1 MVYGSFGFA
10 IKVSSV
16 DEKYQS
22 TQINAQSL
30 NRFHARYRK
39 RRKQGNLRL
48 ESFVRTHFP
57 RKIGN
62 DRAKT
67 SIFSHLAPRP
77 DRRPRVLIREGIDRN
92 HLFLVRNSTVQ
103 LSKRRSGFRRPC
115 GNLRRDLPVGRM
127 QAVMKAAR
135 DRPGMI
141 DNLLGPA
148 KSHFLDAAQPAGL
161 DGMSAPPQAGL
172 PACALPAA
180 SNATT
185 RKETRNRAL
194 STTSSFSDTKAARSV
209 MAMTRFMALSRPKKA
224 AKRLTGL
231 SKLS

>member
-1 MVYGSFGFA
+1 GGGVGVVYGSFGFA

-57 RKIGN
+57 RKIGG

-67 SIFSHLAPRP
+67 SLFSHPAPRP

-92 HLFLVRNSTVQ
+92 HVFLVRNSTVQ
-103 LSKRRSGFRRPC
+103 LSKRRQGSG
-115 GNLRRDLPVGRM
+115 
-127 QAVMKAAR
+127 
-135 DRPGMI
+135 
-141 DNLLGPA
+141 
-148 KSHFLDAAQPAGL
+148 GL
-161 DGMSAPPQAGL
+161 AEIFDETSPSGG
-172 PACALPAA
+172 CRA
-180 SNATT
+180 S
-185 RKETRNRAL
+185 
-194 STTSSFSDTKAARSV
+194 
-209 MAMTRFMALSRPKKA
+209 
-224 AKRLTGL
+224 
-231 SKLS
+231 

>member
-1 MVYGSFGFA
+1 MYGSFGFA

-48 ESFVRTHFP
+48 ESLVRTHFP
-57 RKIGN
+57 RKIGG

-67 SIFSHLAPRP
+67 SLFSHLAPRP

-92 HLFLVRNSTVQ
+92 HVFLVRNSTVQ

-127 QAVMKAAR
+127 QGVMKAAR

-172 PACALPAA
+172 PACALPTA

-209 MAMTRFMALSRPKKA
+209 MAMTRFMALF
-224 AKRLTGL
+224 
-231 SKLS
+231 